1 MLFGVVR
8 RMGGIIMEGVCSVLL
23 ICIMTRGGRKE
34 GRKERR
40 KVGGGFIYFV
50 FVVYVGVF
58 PRRKV
63 VDCNFLWV
71 VVSRYGIVLGLGI

>member
-1 MLFGVVR
+1 MYYDAR
-8 RMGGIIMEGVCSVLL
+8 
-23 ICIMTRGGRKE
+23 RKE
-34 GRKERR
+34 GRKEG
-40 KVGGGFIYFV
+40 KKEGGGGFIYFV

-71 VVSRYGIVLGLGI
+71 VVSRCGIVLGLGI